1 MGEGEKNKKKAYMP
15 AVGAEM
21 WDTATVEIILLFVE
35 PQRVLQRHACHQA
48 SGDVTFWVYESN
60 VQNKYDIF
68 SAQDTRMK
76 EEKKRREPAS

>member
-60 VQNKYDIF
+60 VQNKYNIF
-68 SAQDTRMK
+68 FCAGYANER
-76 EEKKRREPAS
+76 KKTRREPAS